1 MRLKGGRPF
10 DDALLMES
18 ELRFDT
24 DDPEFVRGFEIGVLW
39 ERLNSYGSCHMAVSA
54 SNAEMVMRVAKAAG
68 CQFSGKELGDDRIS
82 VELYS

>member
-10 DDALLMES
+10 DDALSMES

>member
-1 MRLKGGRPF
+1 
-10 DDALLMES
+10 MES

-24 DDPEFVRGFEIGVLW
+24 DDPGFVRGFEIGVLW

-68 CQFSGKELGDDRIS
+68 CQFSGRDLGDDRIS
-82 VELYS
+82 VELHS